1 MKEAFEKLKERLEA
15 EIKDFISCI
24 PDGDYLRGNVNFS
37 VAARNIVSEVEAE
50 CLKNPVYQY
59 AMVYAKNLVQ
69 FGVDVRDKLDSAVA
83 QSIALNRAYIK
94 GVDDERKRMYE
105 AEFGKDINALGNGW
119 IPCSER
125 LPENM
130 QQCLTTA
137 KIYFVP
143 DHVDEPDNYIGVE
156 LNTYSEN
163 FGWLMNPNVI
173 AWMPLPSPFKPEKG
187 E

>member
-1 MKEAFEKLKERLEA
+1 MKEAFELIRKKLDEESVMRANSEKFYSEPQNGEYVDCVVLL
-15 EIKDFISCI
+15 KDALS
-24 PDGDYLRGNVNFS
+24 
-37 VAARNIVSEVEAE
+37 IVSEVEAE
-50 CLKNPVYQY
+50 
-59 AMVYAKNLVQ
+59 
-69 FGVDVRDKLDSAVA
+69 
-83 QSIALNRAYIK
+83 YINK
-94 GVDDERKRMYE
+94 STEH
-105 AEFGKDINALGNGW
+105 INKSGDCSTGW

-137 KIYFVP
+137 KIYVVP

-156 LNTYSEN
+156 LNAYSEK

-173 AWMPLPSPFKPEKG
+173 AWMPLPEPYKPEKG